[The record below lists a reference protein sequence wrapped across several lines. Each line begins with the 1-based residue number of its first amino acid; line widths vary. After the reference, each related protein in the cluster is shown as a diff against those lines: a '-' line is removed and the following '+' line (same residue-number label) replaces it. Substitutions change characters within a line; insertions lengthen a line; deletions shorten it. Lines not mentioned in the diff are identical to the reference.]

1 MPDGESSFPRQ
12 FISAGVT
19 YERAIGQHALRFD
32 DHPREGEPSAG
43 ALPVYRKTDDGALV
57 IASGRSFVRL
67 AEGRRIEE
75 LAEPLRAAG
84 YAIDTAPPWA
94 PHAAWLKASSPAAG
108 LTGLARLA
116 GIAGV
121 EHVEPELLRPR
132 AHK

>member
-1 MPDGESSFPRQ
+1 MPSRESRFPRQ

-19 YERAIGQHALRFD
+19 YERAVGQHACSGD
-32 DHPREGEPSAG
+32 DTPREGEPPPDAF
-43 ALPVYRKTDDGALV
+43 PIYRKADDGAVV

-84 YAIDTAPPWA
+84 FAIDLAPPWA
-94 PHAAWLKASSPAAG
+94 PHAAWLKAASPAAG
-108 LTGLARLA
+108 LAGLARVA